1 MAGSSFQNEIPKSRV
16 NIQLSVDKGS
26 GAKKMELPLKM
37 VVLGDFTNQE
47 DESRISEREK
57 ININKNNFNQ
67 VMDSMNLGLQT
78 NVENKL
84 NPDGGDLKIDLN
96 FKEMKSFSP
105 EEVAKQIPEIGK
117 LIAARNLIRDLGS
130 NLLDNREFRKRM
142 EGILKD
148 QNAMESLMSEL
159 DKVAPLKADEAAAES

>member
-1 MAGSSFQNEIPKSRV
+1 
-16 NIQLSVDKGS
+16 
-26 GAKKMELPLKM
+26 
-37 VVLGDFTNQE
+37 
-47 DESRISEREK
+47 
-57 ININKNNFNQ
+57 
-67 VMDSMNLGLQT
+67 
-78 NVENKL
+78 
-84 NPDGGDLKIDLN
+84 LKIDLN

-105 EEVAKQIPEIGK
+105 EEVAKQVPEIGK

>member
-1 MAGSSFQNEIPKSRV
+1 
-16 NIQLSVDKGS
+16 
-26 GAKKMELPLKM
+26 
-37 VVLGDFTNQE
+37 
-47 DESRISEREK
+47 
-57 ININKNNFNQ
+57 
-67 VMDSMNLGLQT
+67 
-78 NVENKL
+78 
-84 NPDGGDLKIDLN
+84 
-96 FKEMKSFSP
+96 MKSFSP
-105 EEVAKQIPEIGK
+105 EEVAKQVPEIGK